1 MKDIKAII
9 PNVRQA
15 WLQVPVFETNLYFI
29 TLTNLCICNLLK
41 LLSLNRPKVLTLRHS
56 FAQMICSVA
65 KCASCS
71 PDTLFI
77 VLSQRKCN
85 TATA

>member
-1 MKDIKAII
+1 MAASTSFRDKPLFYHFDKF
-9 PNVRQA
+9 V
-15 WLQVPVFETNLYFI
+15 
-29 TLTNLCICNLLK
+29 ICNLLK

-71 PDTLFI
+71 PDTLLI